1 MFERAPFNFLEVWMK
16 KSLLAAGV
24 TLALGMGI
32 ASTALAQAKPDVLVK
47 QRQAAMTLQGK
58 YLGPIGGMLKG
69 AAPYNADVVAVNAT
83 FLENLARMPWDGF
96 QPSTA
101 DVKSASKPEIYK
113 DAAKFKAAADA
124 LEAAT
129 AKLGAVARAKDEAG
143 VRASFGAVAKA
154 CGSCHDDFR
163 VKQ

>member
-1 MFERAPFNFLEVWMK
+1 MK
-16 KSLLAAGV
+16 KSILATGV
-24 TLALGMGI
+24 ALSLGMGI
-32 ASTALAQAKPDVLVK
+32 AADAVAQAKPDVLVK

-58 YLGPIGGMLKG
+58 YLGPIGAMLKG

-96 QPSTA
+96 QESTSG
-101 DVKSASKPEIYK
+101 VKSAAKPEIYK
-113 DAAKFKAAADA
+113 DAAKFKAAYEA

-143 VRASFGAVAKA
+143 VKANFGAVAKA

>member
-1 MFERAPFNFLEVWMK
+1 MK
-16 KSLLAAGV
+16 KSLLATGV
-24 TLALGMGI
+24 ALALGVSI
-32 ASTALAQAKPDVLVK
+32 AADVMAQAKPEVLVA
-47 QRQAAMTLQGK
+47 QRQAAMKLQGK

-96 QPSTA
+96 QQSTSGE
-101 DVKSASKPEIYK
+101 KSAAKPEIYK

-154 CGSCHDDFR
+154 CGSCHDEFR